1 MCVCLAAVTKA
12 SPKKDFT
19 NFRKVKPVSLKCV
32 FEFQISVKNVNVKL
46 LFIWSHADFEINEIK
61 KSPNC
66 YVLVTLAIS
75 NKLLKIYLV

>member
-1 MCVCLAAVTKA
+1 MCVCLAAVKVKTTKA

-61 KSPNC
+61 K
-66 YVLVTLAIS
+66 IS
-75 NKLLKIYLV
+75 